1 MEMERSVLIL
11 ILINVLMTS
20 LAQIVLKAGMSTE
33 AVLGSI
39 GGGIRLASVGTVFTS
54 PYVILGLVMY
64 FASAFI
70 WLIVL
75 SKVEVSLAYPFVG
88 LGFIVTMVLGALVH
102 GDAVG
107 LMRVLGTLLVA
118 TGVVVLAR
126 S

>member
-1 MEMERSVLIL
+1 MDRSVLIL
-11 ILINVLMTS
+11 ILINVLLTS
-20 LAQIVLKAGMSTE
+20 FAQIVLKAGMSTQ
-33 AVLGSI
+33 AVLGSV
-39 GGGIRLASVGTVFTS
+39 GGGFRLASFGTIFTS

-107 LMRVLGTLLVA
+107 FMRILGTLLVA
-118 TGVVVLAR
+118 VGVVVLAR

>member
-1 MEMERSVLIL
+1 MERSVLLL
-11 ILINVLMTS
+11 ILVNVLLTS
-20 LAQIVLKAGMSTE
+20 LAQVVLKAGMSTQ
-33 AVLGSI
+33 AVLGSLD
-39 GGGIRLASVGTVFTS
+39 GGIRLASVGTVFTS
-54 PYVILGLVMY
+54 PFVILGLVMY

-88 LGFIVTMVLGALVH
+88 LGFIVTMVLGAMVH

-107 LMRVLGTLLVA
+107 FTRVLGTLLVA